1 MNSVFQIQF
10 KMKNHITYLNLIKL
24 IVLIYLISCPIS
36 IAQEGKITERSV
48 EFPTYYFGDPN
59 PLPAFL
65 FNPKIYPYHKFQGY
79 EFEKSN
85 RAFKK
90 ITLENQWIEVEV
102 FPEVGGKVWGAI
114 DKSNGNEFIYKN
126 EVAKFRNIAM
136 RGPWTSGG
144 IEFNFGVIGHHPGT
158 GTPAD
163 YSIAERPDGSVMCT
177 VGGIDL
183 PSRTQWR
190 VKIILPKDQSAFT
203 TQAVWY
209 NPTDTE
215 QAYYNWM
222 TAAAAAR
229 QDLVFYTPGDQ
240 FLTHGGMAKAWPIDP
255 LNRDLSHYNQNNFG
269 PSKSYHVIGEYND
282 FFGGYYK
289 DSETGFGHWG
299 RYDEIP
305 GQKLWLWNL
314 SRAGGIWEDL
324 LTDTDGQYIEYQAGR
339 LYVQYFPGEENPISQ
354 ATFDPHLTDQW
365 TEVWFP
371 IKDIGGIREAS
382 RWGALN
388 VVETDNTLEVKI
400 NAFKATESNVTLKT
414 RGKTQNQTLKTTPNS
429 THSLSFTKPPGD
441 YSIDIPG
448 LELHYN
454 TQPALIQRS
463 FDNPKVITQNTLE
476 KTFLKAK
483 DAQRYRDYPLAEALL
498 KEIIQ
503 EDPLHLEARKE
514 LSALYHRKGQY
525 DKALDIS
532 NTGLQIDAYHNGL
545 NYTAGITYMAQKDW
559 INAKEHLGWAA
570 RSVAYRSA
578 ANTLLAQI
586 HLIEKKYSDAQHY
599 NDIALKFNTENINA
613 LSQKAL
619 LYRMMSDKENAL
631 KTISDIEEID
641 PINHFAVYEKYLIGE
656 NDKISV
662 TDSHRSEFP
671 YQTFLEL
678 ALFYHNRNLN
688 DEAVKILQMG
698 PDHLLNSLWLAYL
711 NQNQMAFSTLDN
723 ESIAFV
729 FPFRKESLNMLEWV
743 VANNSSWKAQYL
755 KGLNLMGR
763 AQMEKGIQIFKD
775 LGQKPNDHL
784 FYYVRGMLFKE
795 HQLAG
800 YQKDLQRAYK
810 QSPKNWRYAFA
821 LAEDHFKS
829 GNASAA
835 LKIIQKTYKQDQDN
849 YFAGM
854 LLAQTLNQLKDYD
867 KAIGLL
873 KDLRILPYEHATE
886 GRKIYTNAYVGS
898 ALQAIIKE
906 DHDKATKR
914 LKTALLWP
922 EHLGVGKPFDPD
934 ERWERFLLAYLQHQD
949 QQSEKAQKSLEQV
962 AKFSKQQLFKSSK
975 NHLLGIYAL
984 TQTQGE
990 KEAQQFI
997 AQLLASQHGSS
1008 PQTKA
1013 LVEFYYTHPKLE
1025 WNKNFIGRLSE
1036 FLNSK

>member
-1 MNSVFQIQF
+1 MNPSVIQLP
-10 KMKNHITYLNLIKL
+10 KMISFLITCLMLSASL
-24 IVLIYLISCPIS
+24 L
-36 IAQEGKITERSV
+36 AQEQKITEESDKY
-48 EFPTYYFGDPN
+48 PTYYFGDPN
-59 PLPAFL
+59 PLPAFV

-79 EFEKSN
+79 EFEKSEKE
-85 RAFKK
+85 FKK
-90 ITLENQWIEVEV
+90 ITLENQWIEVIV

-163 YSIAERPDGSVMCT
+163 YRLDELPDGSVMCT

-190 VKIILPKDQSAFT
+190 VKVILPKDQSAFT

-222 TAAAAAR
+222 TAAAAAK

-255 LNRDLSHYNQNNFG
+255 LNRDLSQYNQNNFG

-289 DSETGFGHWG
+289 DSDIGFGHWG

-324 LTDTDGQYIEYQAGR
+324 LTDTDGQYVEYQAGR

-371 IKDIGGIREAS
+371 VKDIGGIKEAS
-382 RWGALN
+382 PFGAMN
-388 VVETDNTLEVKI
+388 VIETDNSLEVKI
-400 NAFKATESNVTLKT
+400 NAFKATESIVILKT
-414 RGKTQNQTLKTTPNS
+414 RGKTQTQTLKTTPNS
-429 THSLSFTKPPGD
+429 NHILSFPKPWGN
-441 YSIDIPG
+441 YSIDVPG

-454 TQPALIQRS
+454 TQPALIKRS
-463 FDNPKVITQNTLE
+463 FGNPEVIAQNTLE

-483 DAQRYRDYPLAEALL
+483 DAQRYRNYPLAEALL
-498 KEIIQ
+498 KEVIE

-514 LSALYHRKGQY
+514 MSFLHYRNGDYDQALSIAN
-525 DKALDIS
+525 I
-532 NTGLQIDAYHNGL
+532 GLQIDAYHNGL
-545 NYTAGITYMAQKDW
+545 NYTAGIAYMAQKDW

-570 RSVAYRSA
+570 RTVAYRSA

-599 NDIALKFNTENINA
+599 NDIALKFNAENINA

-619 LYRMMSDKENAL
+619 LYRMMGDKENAL
-631 KTISDIEEID
+631 QTISEIEEID
-641 PINHFAVYEKYLIGE
+641 PINHFAVYEKYLLGE
-656 NDKISV
+656 SGKKAVS
-662 TDSHRSEFP
+662 DSHRSEFP

-678 ALFYHNRNLN
+678 ALFYHNRNN
-688 DEAVKILQMG
+688 DAEAVKILETG
-698 PDHLLNSLWLAYL
+698 PKHLLNSLWLAYL
-711 NQNQMAFSTLDN
+711 NQNQMTLSTLDN

-743 VANNSSWKAQYL
+743 VANNPSWKAQYL
-755 KGLNLMGR
+755 KSLNLMGR

-829 GNASAA
+829 GNSSAT
-835 LKIIQKTYKQDQDN
+835 LKIIQKIYKQDQDN

-854 LLAQTLNQLKDYD
+854 LLAKTLNQLKDYD
-867 KAIGLL
+867 KAIELL

-886 GRKIYTNAYVGS
+886 GRKIYTNAHNGS
-898 ALQAIIKE
+898 ALQAIIKG
-906 DHDKATKR
+906 DHTKAAEK
-914 LKTALLWP
+914 LEKALLWP
-922 EHLGVGKPFDPD
+922 EHLGVGKPFDPE
-934 ERWERFLLAYLQHQD
+934 ERWERFLMAYLQNQD
-949 QQSEKAQKSLEQV
+949 QQSEKAKKSLEQV

-975 NHLLGIYAL
+975 NHLLGVYAL
-984 TQTQGE
+984 AETQGE

-1008 PQTKA
+1008 PQTNN
-1013 LVEFYYTHPKLE
+1013 LVEFYYTHPKMK
-1025 WNKNFIGRLSE
+1025 WNKNFIGTLSE

>member
-1 MNSVFQIQF
+1 
-10 KMKNHITYLNLIKL
+10 MKNLINFLELNRLL
-24 IVLIYLISCPIS
+24 LLIYLMGVTGS
-36 IAQEGKITERSV
+36 IAQESKITERSV
-48 EFPTYYFGDPN
+48 EFPTYFFGDPN

-85 RAFKK
+85 RTFKK
-90 ITLENQWIEVEV
+90 ITLENQWIEVEI
-102 FPEVGGKVWGAI
+102 FPEIGGKVWGAV

-163 YSIAERPDGSVMCT
+163 YSISERKDGSLMCT

-209 NPTDTE
+209 NPTVTE

-222 TAAAAAR
+222 TAAAAAQ
-229 QDLVFYTPGDQ
+229 QDLVFYTPGNQ

-255 LNRDLSHYNQNNFG
+255 LNRDLSQYNQNNFG

-289 DSETGFGHWG
+289 DSDKGFGHWG

-371 IKDIGGIREAS
+371 VKEIGGIKEAS
-382 RWGALN
+382 PFGAMN
-388 VVETDNTLEVKI
+388 VIETDDIIEVKI
-400 NAFKATESNVTLKT
+400 NAFKAAKSNITVESGEKI
-414 RGKTQNQTLKTTPNS
+414 QNQNIKTTPNS
-429 THSLSFTKPPGD
+429 IHTLSFQKPTGN
-441 YSIDIPG
+441 YSIDVPG

-454 TQPALIQRS
+454 NEPQLIKRS
-463 FDNPKVITQNTLE
+463 FDNPKVIIQNTLE

-483 DAQRYRDYPLAEALL
+483 DAQRYRDYPLAEKLL
-498 KEIIQ
+498 TEIIA

-514 LSALYHRKGQY
+514 LSFLYYRNGDYDQALSI
-525 DKALDIS
+525 ANI
-532 NTGLQIDAYHNGL
+532 GLQIDAYHNGL
-545 NYTAGITYMAQKDW
+545 NYTAGISYMAQKDW

-570 RSVAYRSA
+570 RSVAYRSS
-578 ANTLLAQI
+578 ANTLMAQI
-586 HLIEKKYSDAQHY
+586 HIIEKKYSDAQHY
-599 NDIALKFNTENINA
+599 NDIALKFNTDNINA

-619 LYRMMSDKENAL
+619 LYRMMGDKENAL
-631 KTISDIEEID
+631 QTISKIEEID
-641 PINHFAVYEKYLIGE
+641 PINHFAVYEKYLLNE
-656 NDKISV
+656 NDKKTV

-678 ALFYHNRNLN
+678 ALFYHNRNN
-688 DEAVKILQMG
+688 DIDAIKVLEMG
-698 PDHLLNSLWLAYL
+698 PKHLLNSLWLAFL
-711 NQNQMAFSTLDN
+711 NQNQMALSALDDQ
-723 ESIAFV
+723 SIAFV
-729 FPFRKESLNMLEWV
+729 FPYRKESLNMLQWV
-743 VANNSSWKAQYL
+743 VDQNPSWKAQYL
-755 KGLNLMGR
+755 MGLNLMGR
-763 AQMEKGIQIFKD
+763 AQMQKGIQIFKD
-775 LGQKPNDHL
+775 LGQNPDDHL
-784 FYYVRGMLFKE
+784 FYYVRGMLFKK

-800 YQKDLQRAYK
+800 YQKDLQKAFK
-810 QSPKNWRYAFA
+810 QSPKNWRYAFS
-821 LAEDHFKS
+821 LAEDLFQS
-829 GNASAA
+829 GNLSAT
-835 LKIIQKTYKQDQDN
+835 LNIIQKTYKQDRDN

-854 LLAQTLNQLKDYD
+854 LLAQTLNQLKDYE
-867 KAIGLL
+867 KAIRLL

-886 GRKIYTNAYVGS
+886 GRKIYTDAYVGS
-898 ALQAIIKE
+898 ALQSIMKGNHTQASQ
-906 DHDKATKR
+906 R
-914 LKTALLWP
+914 LNTALLWP
-922 EHLGVGKPFDPD
+922 EHLGVGKPFDPE
-934 ERWERFLLAYLQHQD
+934 ERWERFLLAYLEHKN
-949 QQSEKAQKSLEQV
+949 QQTEKVQKSLEEI
-962 AKFSKQQLFKSSK
+962 AKFSKKQLFEPSK
-975 NHLLGIYAL
+975 NHLLGIYAIAV
-984 TQTQGE
+984 TEGE
-990 KEAQQFI
+990 REAQQFVS
-997 AQLLASQHGSS
+997 QLLASKHGAT
-1008 PQTKA
+1008 PETQN
-1013 LVEFYYTHPKLE
+1013 LVEFYYANLNLE
-1025 WNKNFIGRLSE
+1025 WSKSFILKISE
-1036 FLNSK
+1036 FLN

>member
-1 MNSVFQIQF
+1 
-10 KMKNHITYLNLIKL
+10 MKNLINFLELNRLL
-24 IVLIYLISCPIS
+24 LLIYLIGVTGS

-48 EFPTYYFGDPN
+48 EFPTYFFGDPN

-85 RAFKK
+85 RTFKK
-90 ITLENQWIEVEV
+90 ITLENQWIEVEI
-102 FPEVGGKVWGAI
+102 FPEIGGKVWGAV

-163 YSIAERPDGSVMCT
+163 YSISERKDGSLMCT

-209 NPTDTE
+209 NPTVTE

-222 TAAAAAR
+222 TAAAAAQ

-255 LNRDLSHYNQNNFG
+255 LNRDLSQYNQNNFG

-289 DSETGFGHWG
+289 DSDKGFGHWG

-371 IKDIGGIREAS
+371 VKEIGGIKEAS
-382 RWGALN
+382 PFGAMN
-388 VVETDNTLEVKI
+388 VIETDDIIEVKI
-400 NAFKATESNVTLKT
+400 NAFKAAKSNITVESGEKI
-414 RGKTQNQTLKTTPNS
+414 QNQNIKTTPNS
-429 THSLSFTKPPGD
+429 IHTLSFQKPTGN
-441 YSIDIPG
+441 YSIDVPG

-454 TQPALIQRS
+454 NEPQLIKRS
-463 FDNPKVITQNTLE
+463 FDNPKVIIQNTLE

-483 DAQRYRDYPLAEALL
+483 DAQRYRDYPLAEKLL
-498 KEIIQ
+498 TEIIA

-514 LSALYHRKGQY
+514 LSFLYYRNGDYDQALSI
-525 DKALDIS
+525 ANI
-532 NTGLQIDAYHNGL
+532 GLQIDAYHNGL
-545 NYTAGITYMAQKDW
+545 NYTAGISYMAQKDW

-570 RSVAYRSA
+570 RSVAYRSS
-578 ANTLLAQI
+578 ANTLMAQI
-586 HLIEKKYSDAQHY
+586 HIIEKKYSDAQHY
-599 NDIALKFNTENINA
+599 NDIALKFNTDNINA

-619 LYRMMSDKENAL
+619 LYRMMGDKENAL
-631 KTISDIEEID
+631 QTISKIEEID
-641 PINHFAVYEKYLIGE
+641 PINHFAVYEKYLLNE
-656 NDKISV
+656 NDKKTV

-678 ALFYHNRNLN
+678 ALFYHNRNN
-688 DEAVKILQMG
+688 DIDAIKVLEMG
-698 PDHLLNSLWLAYL
+698 PKHLLNSLWLAYL
-711 NQNQMAFSTLDN
+711 NQNQMALSALDDQ
-723 ESIAFV
+723 SIAFV
-729 FPFRKESLNMLEWV
+729 FPYRKESLNMLQWV
-743 VANNSSWKAQYL
+743 VDQNPSWKAQYL
-755 KGLNLMGR
+755 MGLNLMGR
-763 AQMEKGIQIFKD
+763 AQMQKGIQIFKD
-775 LGQKPNDHL
+775 LGQNPDDHL
-784 FYYVRGMLFKE
+784 FYYVRGMLFKK

-800 YQKDLQRAYK
+800 YQKDLQKAFK
-810 QSPKNWRYAFA
+810 QSPKNWRYAFS
-821 LAEDHFKS
+821 LAEDLFQS
-829 GNASAA
+829 GNLSGT
-835 LKIIQKTYKQDQDN
+835 LNIIQKTYKQDRDN

-867 KAIGLL
+867 KAIRLL

-886 GRKIYTNAYVGS
+886 GRKIYTDAYVGS
-898 ALQAIIKE
+898 ALQSIMKGNHTQASQ
-906 DHDKATKR
+906 R
-914 LKTALLWP
+914 LNTALLWP
-922 EHLGVGKPFDPD
+922 EHLGVGKPFDPE
-934 ERWERFLLAYLQHQD
+934 ERWERFLLAYLEHKN
-949 QQSEKAQKSLEQV
+949 QQTEKVQKSLEEI
-962 AKFSKQQLFKSSK
+962 AKFSKKQLFKPSK
-975 NHLLGIYAL
+975 NHLLGIYAIAA
-984 TQTQGE
+984 TEGE
-990 KEAQQFI
+990 REAQQFVS
-997 AQLLASQHGSS
+997 QLLASKHGAT
-1008 PQTKA
+1008 PETQN
-1013 LVEFYYTHPKLE
+1013 LVEFYYANLNLE
-1025 WNKNFIGRLSE
+1025 WSKSFILKISE
-1036 FLNSK
+1036 FLN